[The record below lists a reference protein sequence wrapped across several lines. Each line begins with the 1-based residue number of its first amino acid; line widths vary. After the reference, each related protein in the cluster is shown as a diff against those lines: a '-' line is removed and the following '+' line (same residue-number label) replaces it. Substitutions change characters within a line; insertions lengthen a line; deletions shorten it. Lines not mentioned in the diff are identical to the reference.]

1 MNRRAEEMGKQAENL
16 RAELLKIGI
25 RTDQDLRDAIA
36 SLPPLR
42 LHIMTGVIESRKG
55 AQSGYKRKC
64 DLCS

>member
-1 MNRRAEEMGKQAENL
+1 MGKQAENL

-36 SLPPLR
+36 SLQPLK

-55 AQSGYKRKC
+55 AQNGFKKEC

>member
-1 MNRRAEEMGKQAENL
+1 MGKQAENL

-36 SLPPLR
+36 SLPPLK
-42 LHIMTGVIESRKG
+42 LHIMTGVIERRKG
-55 AQSGYKRKC
+55 AKNGFKKEC

>member
-1 MNRRAEEMGKQAENL
+1 MGKQAENL

-36 SLPPLR
+36 SLPPLK
-42 LHIMTGVIESRKG
+42 LHIMTGVIKSRKG
-55 AQSGYKRKC
+55 AQNGFKKEC